1 LSGVVAIPH
10 LKWAIAFAKHSTA
23 ELAAGLR
30 KYMTEDL
37 GIADACD
44 LLREQFVRYM
54 INPSEGRQRGEMT
67 IGEIRKFLEK
77 KIDPNKI
84 MGVVYQ
90 LQYCGDIKELD
101 PAEGPGRPTKKYLWM
116 KGAMKIR

>member
-1 LSGVVAIPH
+1 
-10 LKWAIAFAKHSTA
+10 
-23 ELAAGLR
+23 
-30 KYMTEDL
+30 MTEDL

-44 LLREQFVRYM
+44 LLREQFVRHM
-54 INPSEGRQRGEMT
+54 INVRKDRERGEMT
-67 IGEIRKFLEK
+67 VGEIRKFLEK

-101 PAEGPGRPTKKYLWM
+101 PKEGPGRPTKKYLWLRSA
-116 KGAMKIR
+116 GKIR

>member
-1 LSGVVAIPH
+1 VGALVRTSIGSSSRV
-10 LKWAIAFAKHSTA
+10 
-23 ELAAGLR
+23 
-30 KYMTEDL
+30 MTEDL

-54 INPSEGRQRGEMT
+54 IHPSEGREPGEMT

-90 LQYCGDIKELD
+90 LQTCGDIKELD
-101 PAEGPGRPTKKYLWM
+101 PQEGPGRPTKKYLWM
-116 KGAMKIR
+116 KGTMKVR

>member
-1 LSGVVAIPH
+1 VQKAI
-10 LKWAIAFAKHSTA
+10 STA
-23 ELAAGLR
+23 ELAKGLR

-37 GIADACD
+37 GIAEACD
-44 LLREQFVRYM
+44 LLREQFIRYM
-54 INPSEGRQRGEMT
+54 IHPSEGRQRGEMT

-101 PAEGPGRPTKKYLWM
+101 PGDGPGRPTKKYLWLR
-116 KGAMKIR
+116 GATKIR